1 MIHSNTFGV
10 IFVLFCLLFIF
21 FCFDTAAAPDPGP
34 PTDPSYFWSHLTQCS
49 APALSFQNFLQ
60 PPSTPSLFLL
70 SPFISTHGA
79 LACAACV
86 LCVRVCVP
94 CVYGCEGVCVCWL
107 GLGVTLA
114 CLLHTTRGISS
125 LVFKPQP
132 PVSISKTQPPP
143 R

>member
-34 PTDPSYFWSHLTQCS
+34 PTDPSHFWSHLTQCS
-49 APALSFQNFLQ
+49 APALSFQNFLE
-60 PPSTPSLFLL
+60 PPPPLFLL

-86 LCVRVCVP
+86 VCACVCTVRVWV
-94 CVYGCEGVCVCWL
+94 
-107 GLGVTLA
+107 
-114 CLLHTTRGISS
+114 
-125 LVFKPQP
+125 
-132 PVSISKTQPPP
+132 
-143 R
+143 